1 MPGFT
6 IIELLAVMVLMT
18 VLIALGA
25 PALMN
30 VLATYK
36 MRSSAQQLEM
46 LARQARFESIKLN
59 QPTTVVADV
68 PASVV
73 FAYSGTIPVTNPSQP
88 PFHWT
93 DVPPTQRVGKIPVA
107 RGVAYDFSKLQPA
120 CAIAVCNVFAFT
132 PDGQG
137 TGGDVILKGLDPN
150 LPTYTISV
158 APATGKLTI
167 H

>member
-1 MPGFT
+1 
-6 IIELLAVMVLMT
+6 MVLMT
-18 VLIALGA
+18 VLLALGA

-30 VLATYK
+30 VLANYK
-36 MRSSAQQLEM
+36 MRASAQQLEI

-68 PASVV
+68 QGEVI

-88 PFHWT
+88 PFHWA
-93 DVPPTQRVGKIPVA
+93 DVPPTQRVGKMKV
-107 RGVAYDFSKLQPA
+107 RNGVVLDFSKLQPA
-120 CAIAVCNVFAFT
+120 CAITVCNLFGFT

-137 TGGDVILKGLDPN
+137 TGGDVILKGQDPN
-150 LPTYTISV
+150 LPTFTVSV
-158 APATGKLTI
+158 TPSTGKLTI